1 MMAVIKNEVI
11 EPAFPHGDA
20 TALPAEHNQA
30 RDLNERELD
39 EVSGGAANL
48 ISGGIGAGL
57 GGLAGGARY
66 ALNTAGRDNFSWG
79 TFAQE
84 TVRVA
89 VSGFLIGSGSPGD
102 SNACGCFHDGIP
114 CLWAID
120 SRLEAARIV
129 LSDERKL
136 KSSAKSSCQP
146 PFAPR
151 SGLSYHP
158 QHHGARMTL
167 KAPRHGRKE

>member
-1 MMAVIKNEVI
+1 MMAVMKSEVV
-11 EPAFPHGDA
+11 EPAFPLG
-20 TALPAEHNQA
+20 TAAASPAEHHRV

-66 ALNTAGRDNFSWG
+66 ALNTAGKDNFSWG

-89 VSGFLIGSGSPGD
+89 VSGFLIGSGSSLIVGAATGAVRGGAVLGV
-102 SNACGCFHDGIP
+102 SMTGAG
-114 CLWAID
+114 AA
-120 SRLEAARIV
+120 LEVASGAP
-129 LSDERKL
+129 ERDAG
-136 KSSAKSSCQP
+136 SERQ
-146 PFAPR
+146 
-151 SGLSYHP
+151 
-158 QHHGARMTL
+158 
-167 KAPRHGRKE
+167 